1 MPDFSKPWTEF
12 EFIAFDTETSG
23 AYPLGSEVV
32 EFGAVRW
39 KAGKEV
45 GSYQTLLKPSRP
57 MSDFIIGIHG
67 ITNEMVEDAP
77 LVKDKIAEIR
87 DFFKGAILMAHHA
100 PFDMGFIMADFE
112 KYKIL
117 PPEENVLCTS
127 LLARKLIPESPNHK
141 LQTLITHLGLERGS
155 AHRAKDDA
163 RACLYVGLECMN
175 RLGPMTSM
183 SEVYEKVGK
192 TLNWNSYYLRN
203 TGNPTM
209 DKIIECL
216 EDNRSLDIAYLG
228 GTRGTEM
235 RRITPQG
242 IVRNPDG
249 DYVQAK
255 CHRDVASKRF
265 YIDKIKDAS
274 VVY

>member
-1 MPDFSKPWTEF
+1 MPDLSKPWTEF

-23 AYPLGSEVV
+23 AFPIGNEVV

-39 KAGKEV
+39 KGGQEID
-45 GSYQTLLKPSRP
+45 SYQTLLKPSQP

-77 LVKDKIAEIR
+77 LMKDKISEIR
-87 DFFKGAILMAHHA
+87 DYLGDAILMAHHA
-100 PFDMGFIMADFE
+100 PFDLGFMMADFE
-112 KYKIL
+112 RYKIT
-117 PPEENVLCTS
+117 PPSQDVLCTS
-127 LLARKLIPESPNHK
+127 LLARKIITESHNHK

-163 RACLYVGLECMN
+163 RACLNVGLECMN
-175 RLGPMTSM
+175 RLGPLTSM
-183 SEVYEKVGK
+183 QEVYAQVGK
-192 TLNWNSYYLRN
+192 RLNWNSYRVRDGSDPLVS
-203 TGNPTM
+203 
-209 DKIIECL
+209 KIIECL
-216 EDNRSLDIAYLG
+216 EEHRSLDISYQG
-228 GTRGTEM
+228 GTKGEEL

-249 DYVQAK
+249 DYVMAK

-265 YIDKIKDAS
+265 YLSKIKDAA